1 MPSSKDAKSN
11 QGGGYTVLILPSAQ
25 KQLSKL
31 PNNVAT
37 RIEDKM
43 LELENDPRPPGCKK
57 LKGRDAYR
65 IRIGDYRAIYEI
77 QDAKLIVTVITIGD
91 RKNVYE

>member
-1 MPSSKDAKSN
+1 MPYNKEEKKQKPD
-11 QGGGYTVLILPSAQ
+11 YTVLILPSAQ
-25 KQLSKL
+25 KQLYKL
-31 PNNVAT
+31 PNNTAT

-43 LELENDPRPPGCKK
+43 MELGGDPRPSGCKK

-77 QDAKLIVTVITIGD
+77 QDNKLVVTVITVGH
-91 RKNVYE
+91 RKDVYE

>member
-1 MPSSKDAKSN
+1 MPSNNDAKSKKPE
-11 QGGGYTVLILPSAQ
+11 YTVLILPSAQ

-31 PNNVAT
+31 PNAIAT

-43 LELENDPRPPGCKK
+43 MELELDPRPLGCKK

-65 IRIGDYRAIYEI
+65 IRIGDYRVIYEI
-77 QDAKLIVTVITIGD
+77 NDGKLFVTVITIGH
-91 RKNVYE
+91 RREVYE

>member
-1 MPSSKDAKSN
+1 
-11 QGGGYTVLILPSAQ
+11 
-25 KQLSKL
+25 
-31 PNNVAT
+31 
-37 RIEDKM
+37 M
-43 LELENDPRPPGCKK
+43 LELEVDPRPHGCKK

-77 QDAKLIVTVITIGD
+77 QDAHLILTVIIIGD